1 MNTTPD
7 FIDSLQPNEIFVFGS
22 NILGTMLVALP

>member
-1 MNTTPD
+1 MAYTPD
-7 FIDSLQPNEIFVFGS
+7 FIDSLQPNEIFVSGS